1 MAASIAESAETA
13 GLAVFYLDTADA
25 RSVVSALRTLGR
37 QAIPVFTDAEAVIQ
51 INGGSLAEHVAA
63 SRGRLRQR
71 FRREMALFDNSGLR
85 LVRRPLESYLD
96 RLAQLQYELQQ
107 RHGQDWDLARTERSR
122 AGLPRQRPRTPCCCW
137 RWTNLTRQ

>member
-1 MAASIAESAETA
+1 MARDSAGMTSLMAASLAESAETA

-25 RSVVSALRTLGR
+25 RSVVSALRELGR
-37 QAIPVFTDAEAVIQ
+37 QSMPVFTDAEAVIQ

-63 SRGRLRQR
+63 SRSRLRQR
-71 FRREMALFDNSGLR
+71 FRREMALFDSSGLR

-107 RHGQDWDLARTERSR
+107 RHGQDWSSIE
-122 AGLPRQRPRTPCCCW
+122 
-137 RWTNLTRQ
+137 